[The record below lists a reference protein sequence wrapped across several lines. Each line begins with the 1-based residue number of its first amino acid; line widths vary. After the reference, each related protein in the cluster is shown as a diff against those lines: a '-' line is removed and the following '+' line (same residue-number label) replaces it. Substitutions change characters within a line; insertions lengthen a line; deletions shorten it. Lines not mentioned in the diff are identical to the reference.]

1 VFAALMILIY
11 PIGTPVLYYVL
22 LRRNRAAL
30 EKLQVNQTLR
40 VQLLNTVRAEGD
52 YVSSRV
58 SIDKRQVEWL
68 LSPADRKALPIQ
80 VLRKLRQLERE
91 EMRARERLPGSISK
105 LIKGYELRM
114 CRFEI
119 FECGR
124 KLAVACLPVFF
135 QPSGSASQLVFGLMV
150 CFVAFGAYV
159 HFDPY
164 EDRGN
169 DAVAALCQMQIFFS
183 LLASVALTSASDDTG
198 TNMGVLLVVLYF
210 LPVGLA
216 VFLESPL
223 LKFVQK
229 LLDQQTEE
237 ATSAQE
243 ASSVTTGKAASKL
256 NAVRRLQAMVQGGKD
271 IKVTITHE
279 PSRSTSQGRA
289 AWRRRP

>member
-1 VFAALMILIY
+1 
-11 PIGTPVLYYVL
+11 VL
-22 LRRNRAAL
+22 LRRNKAAL
-30 EKLQVNQTLR
+30 EKLQVNQSLR

-68 LSPADRKALPIQ
+68 ISPADRKALPIQ
-80 VLRKLRQLERE
+80 VLRKLRLLERE
-91 EMRARERLPGSISK
+91 ETRAREQLPGSISK

-216 VFLESPL
+216 IFLESPL
-223 LKFVQK
+223 LKLARK
-229 LLDQQTEE
+229 LLDRQTEE
-237 ATSAQE
+237 ATTAQE
-243 ASSVTTGKAASKL
+243 ASSVTTGKVASKL
-256 NAVRRLQAMVQGGKD
+256 KAVRRLQARGHGEKEVKL
-271 IKVTITHE
+271 TITNE
-279 PSRSTSQGRA
+279 PSRTTSQGRM
-289 AWRRRP
+289 AWRQRP

>member
-1 VFAALMILIY
+1 M
-11 PIGTPVLYYVL
+11 L
-22 LRRNRAAL
+22 LRRNKAAL
-30 EKLQVNQTLR
+30 EKLQACHLSVSPHSQASSTSYPARVWSWQVNQSLR

-68 LSPADRKALPIQ
+68 ISPADRKALPIQ
-80 VLRKLRQLERE
+80 VLRKLRLLERE
-91 EMRARERLPGSISK
+91 ETRAREQLPGSISK

-114 CRFEI
+114 CRFEVRGQTSPSIVSCSPQVHQRHMWQI

-183 LLASVALTSASDDTG
+183 LLASVALTSASDATG

-210 LPVGLA
+210 LPVRPHSRGVA
-216 VFLESPL
+216 QSPGRHT
-223 LKFVQK
+223 VR
-229 LLDQQTEE
+229 
-237 ATSAQE
+237 AT
-243 ASSVTTGKAASKL
+243 
-256 NAVRRLQAMVQGGKD
+256 
-271 IKVTITHE
+271 H
-279 PSRSTSQGRA
+279 
-289 AWRRRP
+289 